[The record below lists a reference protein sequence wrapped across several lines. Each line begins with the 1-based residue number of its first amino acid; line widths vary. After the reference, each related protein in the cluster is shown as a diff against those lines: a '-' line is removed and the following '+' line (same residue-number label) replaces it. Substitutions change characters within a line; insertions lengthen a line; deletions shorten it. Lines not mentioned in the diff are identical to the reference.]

1 MDEVLHK
8 PAGRRP
14 RQSDGRELSAQE
26 QLGLLA
32 RRVVTDWKHFYQ
44 WARFHGRRVIHT
56 VHDLAGGNR
65 ATGPVTFLAVSGAL
79 GLALTVSTLYAP
91 AYTVTVDGDTL
102 GVVSDQAVVAD
113 AVAQVERRGTEILG
127 HDYQVE
133 GQIGYD
139 FTLSLRSELTQPDQ
153 VENYFLEQLSQVA
166 DGLRRYQVSVNG
178 VAVGSVE
185 EMGALESVLDQLK
198 GQYVNENTISAEFVD
213 DIQVED
219 VYSEEGQ
226 MTAEELQTAL
236 MANTTGDTT
245 YTVVKGDTFN
255 AIAYANDMSVS
266 DLKALNP
273 GIDINRLM
281 IGDVLNVKEQI
292 PLLSVTTVDDVTY
305 TEPIACPVEEVKDSS
320 MYVGDSKIL
329 TQGTEGEAQVHAQV
343 TYVNG
348 SETQREIL
356 SSTTLREPTT
366 TVKAVGTKE
375 KPTDSLHWKLLLARP
390 GADHLLLWRAEYFRQ
405 LQLPLRHRCLRLLRC
420 GHQGGGRRRRHSPA
434 AKGSYGYLVI
444 ITHDNGT
451 QTYYGHNSSLLVSA
465 GQKVYK
471 GQQIAKAGSTGRS
484 TGTHCHF
491 EVRVNGTSVNPL
503 SYLS

>member
-166 DGLRRYQVSVNG
+166 DGLRPLS
-178 VAVGSVE
+178 
-185 EMGALESVLDQLK
+185 
-198 GQYVNENTISAEFVD
+198 GQ
-213 DIQVED
+213 
-219 VYSEEGQ
+219 
-226 MTAEELQTAL
+226 
-236 MANTTGDTT
+236 
-245 YTVVKGDTFN
+245 
-255 AIAYANDMSVS
+255 
-266 DLKALNP
+266 
-273 GIDINRLM
+273 R
-281 IGDVLNVKEQI
+281 
-292 PLLSVTTVDDVTY
+292 
-305 TEPIACPVEEVKDSS
+305 
-320 MYVGDSKIL
+320 
-329 TQGTEGEAQVHAQV
+329 
-343 TYVNG
+343 
-348 SETQREIL
+348 QR
-356 SSTTLREPTT
+356 R
-366 TVKAVGTKE
+366 
-375 KPTDSLHWKLLLARP
+375 
-390 GADHLLLWRAEYFRQ
+390 
-405 LQLPLRHRCLRLLRC
+405 
-420 GHQGGGRRRRHSPA
+420 GGGLRGGDGSP
-434 AKGSYGYLVI
+434 GVR
-444 ITHDNGT
+444 
-451 QTYYGHNSSLLVSA
+451 A
-465 GQKVYK
+465 GPAEGPV
-471 GQQIAKAGSTGRS
+471 
-484 TGTHCHF
+484 C
-491 EVRVNGTSVNPL
+491 E
-503 SYLS
+503 

>member
-153 VENYFLEQLSQVA
+153 VENYFLEQLS
-166 DGLRRYQVSVNG
+166 
-178 VAVGSVE
+178 
-185 EMGALESVLDQLK
+185 
-198 GQYVNENTISAEFVD
+198 
-213 DIQVED
+213 
-219 VYSEEGQ
+219 
-226 MTAEELQTAL
+226 
-236 MANTTGDTT
+236 
-245 YTVVKGDTFN
+245 
-255 AIAYANDMSVS
+255 
-266 DLKALNP
+266 
-273 GIDINRLM
+273 
-281 IGDVLNVKEQI
+281 
-292 PLLSVTTVDDVTY
+292 
-305 TEPIACPVEEVKDSS
+305 
-320 MYVGDSKIL
+320 
-329 TQGTEGEAQVHAQV
+329 
-343 TYVNG
+343 
-348 SETQREIL
+348 
-356 SSTTLREPTT
+356 
-366 TVKAVGTKE
+366 
-375 KPTDSLHWKLLLARP
+375 
-390 GADHLLLWRAEYFRQ
+390 
-405 LQLPLRHRCLRLLRC
+405 
-420 GHQGGGRRRRHSPA
+420 
-434 AKGSYGYLVI
+434 
-444 ITHDNGT
+444 
-451 QTYYGHNSSLLVSA
+451 
-465 GQKVYK
+465 
-471 GQQIAKAGSTGRS
+471 
-484 TGTHCHF
+484 
-491 EVRVNGTSVNPL
+491 
-503 SYLS
+503 

>member
-1 MDEVLHK
+1 M
-8 PAGRRP
+8 
-14 RQSDGRELSAQE
+14 
-26 QLGLLA
+26 
-32 RRVVTDWKHFYQ
+32 
-44 WARFHGRRVIHT
+44 
-56 VHDLAGGNR
+56 
-65 ATGPVTFLAVSGAL
+65 
-79 GLALTVSTLYAP
+79 
-91 AYTVTVDGDTL
+91 DGDTL

-226 MTAEELQTAL
+226 MTARSSRPPDGQHHWRHHLHGGEGRHLQRH
-236 MANTTGDTT
+236 
-245 YTVVKGDTFN
+245 
-255 AIAYANDMSVS
+255 
-266 DLKALNP
+266 
-273 GIDINRLM
+273 RLCQRHVCQRPE
-281 IGDVLNVKEQI
+281 GAESGHRYQ
-292 PLLSVTTVDDVTY
+292 PTDDRGRAQC
-305 TEPIACPVEEVKDSS
+305 EGADPSA
-320 MYVGDSKIL
+320 VGDHGGRRDL
-329 TQGTEGEAQVHAQV
+329 YRAHRMPGGGGEGLQHVCGGLEDPDPGYRGEAQVHAQV

-375 KPTDSLHWKLLLARP
+375 KPKTASTGSYSWPIR
-390 GADHLLLWRAEYFRQ
+390 GRITSYF
-405 LQLPLRHRCLRLLRC
+405 
-420 GHQGGGRRRRHSPA
+420 GGRNIFGSYSYHSGIDISAPTVRPSRRQTAAPSPSPA
-434 AKGSYGYLVI
+434 TRGAMAIWSSSPTTTAPRP
-444 ITHDNGT
+444 ITAIT
-451 QTYYGHNSSLLVSA
+451 LPCWSA

>member
-305 TEPIACPVEEVKDSS
+305 TDFIEIRSAIER
-320 MYVGDSKIL
+320 L
-329 TQGTEGEAQVHAQV
+329 
-343 TYVNG
+343 G
-348 SETQREIL
+348 SEAPVRDWSGDPSYQAFKRLQR
-356 SSTTLREPTT
+356 
-366 TVKAVGTKE
+366 
-375 KPTDSLHWKLLLARP
+375 
-390 GADHLLLWRAEYFRQ
+390 
-405 LQLPLRHRCLRLLRC
+405 
-420 GHQGGGRRRRHSPA
+420 
-434 AKGSYGYLVI
+434 
-444 ITHDNGT
+444 
-451 QTYYGHNSSLLVSA
+451 VSA
-465 GQKVYK
+465 K
-471 GQQIAKAGSTGRS
+471 
-484 TGTHCHF
+484 
-491 EVRVNGTSVNPL
+491 N
-503 SYLS
+503 

>member
-1 MDEVLHK
+1 MIS
-8 PAGRRP
+8 P
-14 RQSDGRELSAQE
+14 
-26 QLGLLA
+26 
-32 RRVVTDWKHFYQ
+32 
-44 WARFHGRRVIHT
+44 
-56 VHDLAGGNR
+56 
-65 ATGPVTFLAVSGAL
+65 
-79 GLALTVSTLYAP
+79 
-91 AYTVTVDGDTL
+91 
-102 GVVSDQAVVAD
+102 
-113 AVAQVERRGTEILG
+113 
-127 HDYQVE
+127 
-133 GQIGYD
+133 
-139 FTLSLRSELTQPDQ
+139 LSLRSELTQPDQ

-178 VAVGSVE
+178 VTVGSVE

-320 MYVGDSKIL
+320 MYVGGLEDPDP
-329 TQGTEGEAQVHAQV
+329 GYRGR
-343 TYVNG
+343 G
-348 SETQREIL
+348 
-356 SSTTLREPTT
+356 P
-366 TVKAVGTKE
+366 G
-375 KPTDSLHWKLLLARP
+375 PRP
-390 GADHLLLWRAEYFRQ
+390 GDLCERERDPAGDPVLHHPARA
-405 LQLPLRHRCLRLLRC
+405 H
-420 GHQGGGRRRRHSPA
+420 HNSQGGGDQGEA
-434 AKGSYGYLVI
+434 
-444 ITHDNGT
+444 
-451 QTYYGHNSSLLVSA
+451 
-465 GQKVYK
+465 
-471 GQQIAKAGSTGRS
+471 
-484 TGTHCHF
+484 
-491 EVRVNGTSVNPL
+491 
-503 SYLS
+503 

>member
-255 AIAYANDMSVS
+255 AIAYANDMYQ
-266 DLKALNP
+266 
-273 GIDINRLM
+273 R
-281 IGDVLNVKEQI
+281 
-292 PLLSVTTVDDVTY
+292 TVRAGSSLQRPEGAESGHRYQPTDDRGRAQC
-305 TEPIACPVEEVKDSS
+305 EGADPSA
-320 MYVGDSKIL
+320 VGDHGGRRDL
-329 TQGTEGEAQVHAQV
+329 YRAHRMPGGGGEGLQHVCGGLEDPDPG
-343 TYVNG
+343 YRG
-348 SETQREIL
+348 RG
-356 SSTTLREPTT
+356 P
-366 TVKAVGTKE
+366 G
-375 KPTDSLHWKLLLARP
+375 PRP
-390 GADHLLLWRAEYFRQ
+390 GDLCERERDPAGDPVLHHPARA
-405 LQLPLRHRCLRLLRC
+405 H
-420 GHQGGGRRRRHSPA
+420 HNSQGGGDQGEA
-434 AKGSYGYLVI
+434 
-444 ITHDNGT
+444 
-451 QTYYGHNSSLLVSA
+451 
-465 GQKVYK
+465 
-471 GQQIAKAGSTGRS
+471 
-484 TGTHCHF
+484 
-491 EVRVNGTSVNPL
+491 
-503 SYLS
+503 

>member
-153 VENYFLEQLSQVA
+153 VEN
-166 DGLRRYQVSVNG
+166 
-178 VAVGSVE
+178 
-185 EMGALESVLDQLK
+185 
-198 GQYVNENTISAEFVD
+198 
-213 DIQVED
+213 
-219 VYSEEGQ
+219 
-226 MTAEELQTAL
+226 
-236 MANTTGDTT
+236 
-245 YTVVKGDTFN
+245 
-255 AIAYANDMSVS
+255 
-266 DLKALNP
+266 
-273 GIDINRLM
+273 
-281 IGDVLNVKEQI
+281 
-292 PLLSVTTVDDVTY
+292 
-305 TEPIACPVEEVKDSS
+305 
-320 MYVGDSKIL
+320 
-329 TQGTEGEAQVHAQV
+329 
-343 TYVNG
+343 
-348 SETQREIL
+348 
-356 SSTTLREPTT
+356 
-366 TVKAVGTKE
+366 
-375 KPTDSLHWKLLLARP
+375 
-390 GADHLLLWRAEYFRQ
+390 
-405 LQLPLRHRCLRLLRC
+405 
-420 GHQGGGRRRRHSPA
+420 
-434 AKGSYGYLVI
+434 
-444 ITHDNGT
+444 
-451 QTYYGHNSSLLVSA
+451 
-465 GQKVYK
+465 
-471 GQQIAKAGSTGRS
+471 
-484 TGTHCHF
+484 
-491 EVRVNGTSVNPL
+491 
-503 SYLS
+503 

>member
-1 MDEVLHK
+1 MTW
-8 PAGRRP
+8 R
-14 RQSDGRELSAQE
+14 
-26 QLGLLA
+26 
-32 RRVVTDWKHFYQ
+32 
-44 WARFHGRRVIHT
+44 
-56 VHDLAGGNR
+56 GGT
-65 ATGPVTFLAVSGAL
+65 APPGPVTFLAVSGAL

-236 MANTTGDTT
+236 MANTTGRHHLH
-245 YTVVKGDTFN
+245 G
-255 AIAYANDMSVS
+255 
-266 DLKALNP
+266 
-273 GIDINRLM
+273 G
-281 IGDVLNVKEQI
+281 
-292 PLLSVTTVDDVTY
+292 
-305 TEPIACPVEEVKDSS
+305 
-320 MYVGDSKIL
+320 
-329 TQGTEGEAQVHAQV
+329 EGRHP
-343 TYVNG
+343 
-348 SETQREIL
+348 
-356 SSTTLREPTT
+356 STPSPMPTT
-366 TVKAVGTKE
+366 
-375 KPTDSLHWKLLLARP
+375 
-390 GADHLLLWRAEYFRQ
+390 
-405 LQLPLRHRCLRLLRC
+405 CL
-420 GHQGGGRRRRHSPA
+420 
-434 AKGSYGYLVI
+434 
-444 ITHDNGT
+444 
-451 QTYYGHNSSLLVSA
+451 SA
-465 GQKVYK
+465 
-471 GQQIAKAGSTGRS
+471 T
-484 TGTHCHF
+484 
-491 EVRVNGTSVNPL
+491 
-503 SYLS
+503 